1 MRIRNHTNCIRRA
14 LRRGIVCAGLIVS
27 SAVFVSSAALA
38 GECPAD
44 KVKANAMKPVTT
56 PGSGYTDTVLGTVD
70 LSKESIKAKDRV
82 LRIRRLVFQPGSI
95 VPWHSHD
102 NRPALLLMV
111 EGEMVEYRNTC
122 MVPILHKAGE
132 VAREVRG
139 TSHWWKNESGKV
151 AVMIASD
158 ILHDKQDKNM

>member
-1 MRIRNHTNCIRRA
+1 MSGIIKSIRPV
-14 LRRGIVCAGLIVS
+14 GVIVGGMIV
-27 SAVFVSSAALA
+27 ATVFVATSAMA

-44 KVKANAMKPVTT
+44 KVKANAMKPVST
-56 PGSGYTDTVLGTVD
+56 PGSGYTDTVLATID

-82 LRIRRLVFQPGSI
+82 LRIRRLVFQPGAI

-102 NRPALLLMV
+102 DRPALLLMI

-122 MVPILHKAGE
+122 LVPILHKTGE

-158 ILHDKQDKNM
+158 ILHDRTDKNM